1 MNKKQRIQ
9 MIRELSAGKTMKTVK
24 LKYVEAENGED
35 LIIINDL
42 EQWQIDLINSGN
54 TAVKEDFSRLSTKML
69 RRIVKGY
76 QPKVFIYCSIDP

>member
-1 MNKKQRIQ
+1 MNRKQKIQ
-9 MIRELSAGKTMKTVK
+9 AIRETGKTMKLIK
-24 LKYVEAENGED
+24 IQFVEAENGND
-35 LIIINDL
+35 LIAINDL

-76 QPKVFIYCSIDP
+76 QPKVLFIAEMI

>member
-9 MIRELSAGKTMKTVK
+9 MVRELSAGKTMKTVK

-76 QPKVFIYCSIDP
+76 QPKILFIAEMI